1 MLKRKL
7 GKYTILK
14 WLGGGRFGDVY
25 LIYDPFMDKKLA
37 LKIAKP
43 SSDRDKKAI
52 DEVKILAELIH
63 ENIVRFYTVERFEND
78 RIGII
83 TEYIEGESLREFI
96 RKKAPVD
103 EETALSILK
112 PVAKALFYAHH
123 KGIIHRDIKPENIMI
138 SEDGTIKIVDFG
150 LSLFLSDELTRS
162 IAGTPS
168 YMAPE
173 SWKGKFFPESDYFSL
188 GVIFYELLTGKNPF
202 VGDSLDYIK
211 KRILSFKPRFPKNT
225 SESIKNIILLLLS
238 RLKDDR
244 KKGLMLLVEEEIERE
259 KSYVGKKSYITE
271 FSIIS
276 DEGINYPLSEEQ
288 KRVVYSDVKNT
299 LLLGGAG
306 TGKSHTLIGKLLWL
320 VFEKK
325 VPGEE
330 IMILTFTQRNI
341 VEMEKKL
348 LKVSRNLLSK
358 VWIGTFHN
366 LAFRFVNSYLE
377 LLELEE
383 PFTLI
388 LPQTQ
393 SKILKRIYMEDKRSK
408 YYDYSEI
415 KSTIAVKRAYGYS
428 LKEVKE
434 KVKTKYDAFVYD
446 VWKRYD
452 EYLKEKKAVD
462 YDELLYKF
470 RKLLKETHPGEKIKN
485 YFSLIL
491 VDEFQDL
498 TPIQIEILKILSEN
512 SIFFST
518 GDEDQNIY
526 EWRGTQK
533 NIKDVFLKNFPRDS
547 SVFYLT
553 ASFRLPPEIIAPAK
567 NLISHNELRDEKVV
581 WTVKREGSGKF
592 SIMGFRTKKE
602 QAQKIA
608 EMIKKLSKEKWYSYD
623 DFAILFRMNSSSR
636 EFEEAFFK
644 KKLPYYLPHS
654 DSFYSRDE
662 IEKVIDFLKAVLGGG
677 KSLFFKVLFLGK
689 RGKKVRAFED
699 EFKTLKFGEEF
710 LLNLKEK
717 LDDKKTRERFEKLYE
732 LFHSYENLKPS
743 QVILDAIE
751 YFSFFSKKSTESEE
765 AYYSRLENLDE
776 FLSLAKDFEE
786 RSEKKSLKAFLNY
799 IKTLRDTKVFNSGEG
814 VKLMTVHSAKGL
826 EFPVVFLVDMIEGVF
841 PFTKKILGKEQ
852 LEEERRLCFV
862 AMTRATDEL
871 YVTYYISGNYASN
884 APSRFI
890 KEMIGM

>member
-1 MLKRKL
+1 MLKKKL

-25 LIYDPFMDKKLA
+25 LVYDPFMDKKLA

-43 SSDRDKKAI
+43 SSDKDKKAI

-78 RIGII
+78 KIAII
-83 TEYIEGESLREFI
+83 TEYIEGKSLREYI
-96 RKKAPVD
+96 KRKAPVD
-103 EETALSILK
+103 EETALSIMK
-112 PVAKALFYAHH
+112 PIAKALLYAHQ

-138 SEDGTIKIVDFG
+138 SKDGTIKIVDFG

-173 SWKGKFFPESDYFSL
+173 SWKGKFYPESDYFSL
-188 GVIFYELLTGKNPF
+188 GVTFYELLTGKNPF
-202 VGDSLDYIK
+202 IGDSLDYIK
-211 KRILSFKPRFPKNT
+211 EKIFSFKPKLPKTT
-225 SESIKNIILLLLS
+225 SETIKDIISLLLS
-238 RLKDDR
+238 HSLEER
-244 KKGLMLLVEEEIERE
+244 KKGIVFLIEEEVEEE
-259 KSYVGKKSYITE
+259 KSYVTE
-271 FSIIS
+271 FSIVS
-276 DEGINYPLSEEQ
+276 DEGVNYPLTEEQ
-288 KRVVYSDVKNT
+288 KRVVYSNVKNT

-306 TGKSHTLIGKLLWL
+306 TGKTHTLIGKLLWL
-320 VFEKK
+320 AFEKK

-330 IMILTFTQRNI
+330 IMVLTFTQRNI
-341 VEMEKKL
+341 AEIEKKL

-377 LLELEE
+377 LLGLEE

-393 SKILKRIYMEDKRSK
+393 SRVLKKIYREDRRSK

-415 KSTIAVKRAYGYS
+415 ESAITRKRAYGCS
-428 LKEVKE
+428 LEEEKE
-434 KVKTKYDAFVYD
+434 KVKTKYDTFVYD
-446 VWKRYD
+446 IWNRYD
-452 EYLKEKKAVD
+452 EYLKERKAVD

-470 RKLLKETHPGEKIKN
+470 RKLLKETHSGKKIKN
-485 YFSLIL
+485 YFSSIL

-498 TPIQIEILKILSEN
+498 TPIQIEILKILGEN
-512 SIFFST
+512 SIFFTT

-533 NIKDVFLKNFPRDS
+533 NIKDVFLKNFPEDS

-567 NLISHNELRDEKVV
+567 NLISHNELREEKVV
-581 WTVKREGSGKF
+581 WTVKREGSGNF

-608 EMIKKLSKEKWYSYD
+608 GIIKKLSKEKGYSYD

-644 KKLPYYLPHS
+644 KKLPYYLPYS
-654 DSFYSRDE
+654 ESFYSRDE
-662 IEKVIDFLKAVLGGG
+662 IEKVIDFLKAISGSG
-677 KSLFFKVLFLGK
+677 KSVFFKVLFS
-689 RGKKVRAFED
+689 GKKGKKRKTFED
-699 EFKTLKFGEEF
+699 EFKTLKFGDEF
-710 LLNLKEK
+710 LLKLKDRI
-717 LDDKKTRERFEKLYE
+717 DDKRTIERFEKLYE
-732 LFHSYENLKPS
+732 LFYSYESLRPS

-751 YFSFFSKKSTESEE
+751 YFSFFRKKSTESEE
-765 AYYSRLENLDE
+765 AYYSRIENLDE
-776 FLSLAKDFEE
+776 FLSLARDFEE
-786 RSEKKSLKAFLNY
+786 RSEKKSIKAFLNY
-799 IKTLRDTKVFNSGEG
+799 VKTLRDTKVFNSGEG
-814 VKLMTVHSAKGL
+814 VKLMTIHSAKGL
-826 EFPVVFLVDMIEGVF
+826 EFPVVFLVDMVEGVF
-841 PFTKKILGKEQ
+841 PFTKRILGKEQ

-871 YVTYYISGNYASN
+871 YVTYYISGNYTAN
-884 APSRFI
+884 VPSRFI